1 MNYVQPASVRI
12 KMSHLQIV
20 VNLGGGE
27 DGVALNGMIGN
38 KATSH
43 NDTMDIAFGALGSNE
58 DFGGMLDLSGMRQ
71 NLTVY
76 NE

>member
-1 MNYVQPASVRI
+1 
-12 KMSHLQIV
+12 MSHLQIA

-38 KATSH
+38 KATSR
-43 NDTMDIAFGALGSNE
+43 NNTMDIAFGAVGSNE

-71 NLTVY
+71 NSAIY